1 MIWLILLRIGSNH
14 KLRQIG
20 LNFTLGRFEQYRLPK
35 SKAERERLRL
45 KIGTDGHHLLEALYK
60 YSTSNWLLQ
69 IPSVETLRVV
79 WVQQYY
85 IQSEQVY
92 WRELAELTTE

>member
-1 MIWLILLRIGSNH
+1 MIWLILRPIGSNH

-60 YSTSNWLLQ
+60 YSTSKGLPINK
-69 IPSVETLRVV
+69 ISNRRFP
-79 WVQQYY
+79 
-85 IQSEQVY
+85 
-92 WRELAELTTE
+92 LAGESASSPWF